1 MIDISVAIP
10 AYNAEPYL
18 AKAIESVR
26 NQKVTVKEIVLID
39 DGSKDATE
47 QIAKNFGVKVF
58 NNPANMG
65 IGYSRQKATEN
76 CSGDY
81 IAFLSV
87 DDSYH
92 KDFLE
97 ITQNYLDE
105 KSIIFTDYYRCI
117 NGKVKDIFNAPTY
130 KTQSEFR
137 KLVIDWALR
146 KNMFTNFSTV
156 IIPRRVFSEVSFDT
170 ELRHSEDLIFLL
182 DTVIK
187 QIPWVH
193 IQKPLCYYSFRS
205 TRQNRTE
212 WELLWKKLI
221 PRLTELGVSTE
232 ISLAAREKN
241 FKACFDFYTR
251 AKNKILRNLGWKS
264 ASDN

>member
-1 MIDISVAIP
+1 MIDLSVAIP

-26 NQKVTVKEIVLID
+26 NQKITVKEIVVIN

-47 QIAKNFGVKVF
+47 QLARNLGAKVF

-65 IGYSRQKATEN
+65 IGYSRQKAIEK

-81 IAFLSV
+81 VAFLSV

-92 KDFLE
+92 EDFLE
-97 ITQNYLDE
+97 IAQDYVDG
-105 KSIIFTDYYRCI
+105 KSIIYTDYYRCVK
-117 NGKVKDIFNAPTY
+117 GKVKEIFNAPTY

-137 KLVIDWALR
+137 KLVVDWALK

-156 IIPRRVFSEVSFDT
+156 IVPRRVFSEVSFDT
-170 ELRHSEDLIFLL
+170 ELRHGEDIIFLL

-187 QIPWVH
+187 QTPWIH
-193 IQKPLCYYSFRS
+193 IEKPLCYYRVSS
-205 TRQNRTE
+205 YAQNRNE
-212 WELLWKKLI
+212 WELLWKKLLQ
-221 PRLTELGVSTE
+221 RLTELGVSPEDTLKAKKE
-232 ISLAAREKN
+232 N
-241 FKACFDFYTR
+241 FKACFDFKTR
-251 AKNKILRNLGWKS
+251 AKNKILRSLGWKP
-264 ASDN
+264 ASER

>member
-1 MIDISVAIP
+1 MSDISVAIP

-26 NQKVTVKEIVLID
+26 NQKIMVKEIVVVD

-47 QIAKNFGVKVF
+47 QIAKDLGAKVF
-58 NNPANMG
+58 KNPANMG

-81 IAFLSV
+81 VAFLSV
-87 DDSYH
+87 DDSFH

-97 ITQNYLDE
+97 TAQDYLDE
-105 KSIIFTDYYRCI
+105 KSIVFTDYYRCAK
-117 NGKVKDIFNAPTY
+117 GKVRDIFNAPPYT
-130 KTQSEFR
+130 TQSEFR

-187 QIPWVH
+187 EIPWVH
-193 IQKPLCYYSFRS
+193 VQKPLCYYSFRS
-205 TRQNRTE
+205 TRQNPTE

-221 PRLTELGVSTE
+221 PRLTELGVPTE
-232 ISLAAREKN
+232 TSLAAKEKN
-241 FKACFDFYTR
+241 FKDCFNFSTI
-251 AKNKILRNLGWKS
+251 AKNKILRSLGWKS
-264 ASDN
+264 ASRN